1 MFDLDIYKFCAAS
14 IVCFMYNKNFRK
26 DPTEKQVIGQI
37 GEDSACKYLV
47 NQGFTI
53 LDRNYLKKWGEIDI
67 VAQNDGIMHFVEVKS
82 VSRNIDDVT
91 HETGD
96 SYRPEDNMHPLKQKR
111 LIRAIESY
119 IMEKNV
125 SDETD
130 WQLDLAMVEIDKNKR
145 LSRVSLLE
153 DIIVE

>member
-1 MFDLDIYKFCAAS
+1 
-14 IVCFMYNKNFRK
+14 MYNKNFSK
-26 DPTEKQVIGQI
+26 DPTEKQIIGQI

-47 NQGFTI
+47 RHGFNI

-67 VAQNDGIMHFVEVKS
+67 VAKKDGKIRFVEVKS
-82 VSRNIDDVT
+82 VSRDLDNVT

-96 SYRPEDNMHPLKQKR
+96 SYRPEDNMHPLKVKR

-119 IMEKNV
+119 LMEKNV
-125 SDETD
+125 SDETE
-130 WQLDLAMVEIDKNKR
+130 WQLDLATVEIDKDKR

-153 DIIVE
+153 DIVIG

>member
-1 MFDLDIYKFCAAS
+1 
-14 IVCFMYNKNFRK
+14 MYNKNFSK
-26 DPTEKQVIGQI
+26 DPTEKQIIGQI

-47 NQGFTI
+47 RHGFNI

-67 VAQNDGIMHFVEVKS
+67 VAKKGGKIRFVEVKS
-82 VSRNIDDVT
+82 VSRGLDNVT

-96 SYRPEDNMHPLKQKR
+96 SYRPEDNMHPLKVKR

-119 IMEKNV
+119 LMEKNV
-125 SDETD
+125 SDETE
-130 WQLDLAMVEIDKNKR
+130 WQLDLATVEIDKDKR

-153 DIIVE
+153 DIVIG